1 MRAEVRHRWWR
12 PSIEATQPCLARF
25 LPKTICHSLLSSSHI
40 VQMCIP
46 VKLTVVLC
54 HLSRSELSS
63 GACRRLCTIGRL
75 IGLAIGCRRR
85 FRLQEVTSLV
95 LWFVSCRITTRVR
108 LLVHPIRAG
117 EWQGL
122 CFLSSVYIDTYLL
135 FHWNQNNLFLLRGHK
150 KCRDEKFKF
159 ASFMTRSRF
168 KLAVDQLP
176 FL

>member
-40 VQMCIP
+40 VQMTCP
-46 VKLTVVLC
+46 VKVTVVHC
-54 HLSRSELSS
+54 HRSRSELSS
-63 GACRRLCTIGRL
+63 GACRRLCTIRRL
-75 IGLAIGCRRR
+75 VRLAIGCRRR

-95 LWFVSCRITTRVR
+95 LWFVSCGITTRVR
-108 LLVHPIRAG
+108 LLVHPIKAG
-117 EWQGL
+117 LWQVM

-150 KCRDEKFKF
+150 RCWDEKFKF
-159 ASFMTRSRF
+159 VKPSQ
-168 KLAVDQLP
+168 KPDLN
-176 FL
+176 